1 MPYFIVND
9 KDLFTLSFTA
19 PDFGRFSGIFPYK
32 IRAHPPEA
40 YSERQNIFIFHY
52 NIVAGSNNS
61 GQMRITV
68 LFRI

>member
-19 PDFGRFSGIFPYK
+19 P
-32 IRAHPPEA
+32 EA
-40 YSERQNIFIFHY
+40 YSERQNIFVFHY